1 MSPRPARVTPHELC
15 IDWPTVRSD
24 NPVAEVARRFVLNLR
39 NAIGDRS
46 IREVARVT
54 GVDRAS
60 IAAVLNGLSWPDI
73 VTLAKLEI
81 GLGVSLWPGRADG
94 PN

>member
-1 MSPRPARVTPHELC
+1 M
-15 IDWPTVRSD
+15 RSD
-24 NPVAEVARRFVLNLR
+24 DPVAEVARHFVLNLR
-39 NAIGDRS
+39 KAIGDRS

-54 GVDRAS
+54 GVDRAT

-81 GLGVSLWPGRADG
+81 GLGVLLWATPVVATA
-94 PN
+94 

>member
-1 MSPRPARVTPHELC
+1 MSPRPVRVTPNELC
-15 IDWPTVRSD
+15 IDWPTTRSD
-24 NPVAEVARRFVLNLR
+24 DPARQFVLNLR
-39 NAIGDRS
+39 SAIGGRA
-46 IREVARVT
+46 IREVARDT

-60 IAAVLNGLSWPDI
+60 IATVLNGLSWPDI

-81 GLGVSLWPGRADG
+81 GLGVSLWPGYVDA

>member
-1 MSPRPARVTPHELC
+1 MSPRPARVAPHELC
-15 IDWPTVRSD
+15 VDWPTMPSD
-24 NPVAEVARRFVLNLR
+24 DPVAEIARRLVLNLR
-39 NAIGDRS
+39 EAIGDRS

-54 GVDRAS
+54 GVDRAT

-81 GLGVSLWPGRADG
+81 GLHLLLWPPRAG
-94 PN
+94 ETA